1 MQSFGFSLRPLAL
14 VVAGLLLVPVVQ
26 AQQTATTP
34 AAAPVRQPA
43 APGPATD
50 LVLEAAQIAINAC
63 KADGGQ
69 RIAVSVVDSKGV
81 LKLLLT
87 ADGASP
93 RGVSSSTAKAITALK
108 YQQATQQLHQ
118 DKNLAAEIAKDS
130 SLNARPGGV
139 LLQAN
144 GEIIGAL
151 GIGGGKTDH
160 ACAEAGVAAIQ
171 ARLQKVG

>member
-1 MQSFGFSLRPLAL
+1 MQHLCFGRKRLAL
-14 VVAGLLLVPVVQ
+14 TGAAVLLVSFVAAAQ
-26 AQQTATTP
+26 AQQANP
-34 AAAPVRQPA
+34 AAPARQPA
-43 APGPATD
+43 APGPATE
-50 LVLEAAQIAINAC
+50 LALEAAQVAINAC

-93 RGVSSSTAKAITALK
+93 RGVSSSTAKALTALK

-130 SLNARPGGV
+130 TLNARPGGV
-139 LLQAN
+139 LLQA
-144 GEIIGAL
+144 GDEIIGAL
-151 GIGGGKTDH
+151 GIGCGKTDH
-160 ACAEAGVAAIQ
+160 ACAQAAVAAIQ

>member
-14 VVAGLLLVPVVQ
+14 VVAALLLVPVAQ
-26 AQQTATTP
+26 AQQAATTP
-34 AAAPVRQPA
+34 PVRQPA

-81 LKLLLT
+81 LKLLLA

-108 YQQATQQLHQ
+108 YQQATQQLQQ
-118 DKNLAAEIAKDS
+118 DKNLTAEIAKDS

-139 LLQAN
+139 LLQAK